1 MPSAYGL
8 PPPRRPGDDLTM
20 SHEPGYVIKVG
31 ELLWGLA
38 LLAVTMTIH
47 GLGMLWTLR
56 VTGAFARR
64 FKDAGTF
71 APSLGRVVLATWM
84 ITSVHLV
91 EVLVWAVF
99 LVWKGA
105 VSARTNAYFV
115 ALMNYTTL
123 GSEFPLTDGWRLLEG
138 MTGIAGLMTFA
149 WSTGVLMTLA
159 QNFQDHA
166 LKLRLKEE
174 MDAVAAKRAAQV
186 TTAQQK

>member
-1 MPSAYGL
+1 VI
-8 PPPRRPGDDLTM
+8 
-20 SHEPGYVIKVG
+20 HEPAYVMKLG
-31 ELLWGLA
+31 ELVWGLV

-47 GLGMLWTLR
+47 GLGMLVTLR

-84 ITSVHLV
+84 MTSIHLI
-91 EVLVWAVF
+91 EVLVWAFF

-105 VSARTNAYFV
+105 VSARNLAYYV

-123 GSEFPLTDGWRLLEG
+123 GSEYPLATGWRLLEG
-138 MTGIAGLMTFA
+138 MTGITGLMTFA

-166 LKLRLKEE
+166 LKLRLREE
-174 MDAVAAKRAAQV
+174 MEALQAKKGAQVAAV
-186 TTAQQK
+186 QQK

>member
-1 MPSAYGL
+1 MP
-8 PPPRRPGDDLTM
+8 
-20 SHEPGYVIKVG
+20 HEPAYVAKLA
-31 ELLWGLA
+31 ELTWGLL

-47 GLGMLWTLR
+47 GLGMLYTLR

-64 FKDAGTF
+64 FKDAETF

-84 ITSVHLV
+84 MTSIHLI
-91 EVLVWAVF
+91 EVFLWAAF

-105 VSARTNAYFV
+105 VSEHTLAYYV

-123 GSEFPLTDGWRLLEG
+123 GSEYPLSTGWRLLER

-159 QNFQDHA
+159 QNFQDRA
-166 LKLRLKEE
+166 LKLRLQEE
-174 MDAVAAKRAAQV
+174 MVALEAKKAP
-186 TTAQQK
+186 K